1 MWRDLMFVAVLASS
15 GAHAQ
20 EDGPKKEPS
29 SDSRRAEARA
39 DEQNRIEALS
49 RRGLAGNYRS
59 LTRVGQVPAVSKDSG
74 VRLNAQQQL
83 AASRVTAIDLA
94 GLGFTPA
101 DIETYRSR
109 GTDLFGLVYTM
120 FQRTT
125 SSPADHLLVADNVV
139 IATAGK
145 IVDSRTRIDGFLSAT
160 PVTVVKSL
168 KGSRAPGDVVYLPR
182 RSGPIPGGMYQSDS
196 SDIEVTPGK
205 KYLFVL
211 SRNWYEQR
219 VAETKK
225 QPESNFTALPFLAY
239 EISGDGKLLPRP
251 RPTLSNETPKDIQ
264 AVEAA
269 IRNASSGS
277 NGMGG
282 RRER

>member
-1 MWRDLMFVAVLASS
+1 MWRTSMLVLALASY

-20 EDGPKKEPS
+20 DDGPKTPPTLE
-29 SDSRRAEARA
+29 SRRAEARA
-39 DEQNRIEALS
+39 EEQGRIEALS
-49 RRGLAGNYRS
+49 RRGLAGNYQA
-59 LTRVGQVPAVSKDSG
+59 LTRTGQVPAVGKG
-74 VRLNAQQQL
+74 PGMRLNAEQVK

-94 GLGFTPA
+94 GLGFTPS
-101 DIETYRSR
+101 DIDAYRSR
-109 GTDLFGLVYTM
+109 GVDLFDLVYTM

-139 IATAGK
+139 IATGGSV
-145 IVDSRTRIDGFLSAT
+145 IDNRTRLDGFLSAT
-160 PVTVVKSL
+160 PITVVKSL
-168 KGSRAPGDVVYLPR
+168 KGSRVAGDTIYLPR
-182 RSGPIPGGMYQSDS
+182 RSGPIPGGMYQRDS
-196 SDIEVTPGK
+196 SDVEVTPGK

-225 QPESNFTALPFLAY
+225 QPESSFSALPFLVY
-239 EISGDGKLLPRP
+239 EISADGKLLPGP

-264 AVEAA
+264 SVEAA
-269 IRNASSGS
+269 IRNVSLSGDRT
-277 NGMGG
+277 GG